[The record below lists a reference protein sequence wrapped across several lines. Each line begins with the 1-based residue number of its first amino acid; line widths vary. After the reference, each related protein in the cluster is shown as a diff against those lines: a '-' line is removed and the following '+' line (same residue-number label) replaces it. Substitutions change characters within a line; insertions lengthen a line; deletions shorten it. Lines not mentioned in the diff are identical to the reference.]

1 MVVRK
6 ARERRGRAGGG
17 EGRLESGGGSGWQM
31 AIPGQPDSDD
41 AGMKVRQVSQTSQ
54 AGLGEVSRQRH
65 GVPQIFLVWVDGRPT
80 VMRRRGRRRCRGAFF
95 VSIESTKA
103 TTEGGAWEVRGGP

>member
-1 MVVRK
+1 MSAKHAKGV
-6 ARERRGRAGGG
+6 EGLGGG

-31 AIPGQPDSDD
+31 AIPGPPGVDD
-41 AGMKVRQVSQTSQ
+41 DGMKVRQVSQTSQ
-54 AGLGEVSRQRH
+54 AGLGEVTRQRH

-95 VSIESTKA
+95 VSIESTEA
-103 TTEGGAWEVRGGP
+103 TTEDGKWEVRGGP